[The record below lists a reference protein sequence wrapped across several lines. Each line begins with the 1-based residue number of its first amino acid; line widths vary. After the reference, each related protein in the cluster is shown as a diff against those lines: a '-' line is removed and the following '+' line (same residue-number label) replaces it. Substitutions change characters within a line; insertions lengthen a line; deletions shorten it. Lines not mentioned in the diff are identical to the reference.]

1 MALSNTA
8 TPKYYGQFRD
18 AVIRGEIPVC
28 KEISMQMNRIDD
40 LIANPGIWYD
50 DQAVEGYIR
59 YCESELTLTD
69 GSDMVLLDSFKLW
82 AEDALGWYFFEEKSV
97 WVPNKDGGGGR
108 YVNKLI
114 KKRLIQN
121 KKLTQCTAVLRD
133 QSGNELGRTVK
144 DYTKE
149 LTIITT
155 VDHLGRKLVKTFDK
169 KLRNLETI
177 LYDPDGGIIA
187 QLHKTFSKDGK
198 SSETTV
204 IYNE

>member
-1 MALSNTA
+1 M
-8 TPKYYGQFRD
+8 
-18 AVIRGEIPVC
+18 
-28 KEISMQMNRIDD
+28 
-40 LIANPGIWYD
+40 
-50 DQAVEGYIR
+50 
-59 YCESELTLTD
+59 TLTKT
-69 GSDMVLLDSFKLW
+69 F
-82 AEDALGWYFFEEKSV
+82 
-97 WVPNKDGGGGR
+97 
-108 YVNKLI
+108 
-114 KKRLIQN
+114 N
-121 KKLTQCTAVLRD
+121 KKLTQCTTVLRD

-198 SSETTV
+198 SIETTV